1 MAQNRGTKAP
11 ERLNVVKL
19 RASRTQLSASQL
31 RDHANL
37 RLQLDKFKAEFDRF
51 GRLLRRAE
59 ANWREEERKICIL
72 IADAS
77 KSPRAQRNE
86 CSLSFRRRRI

>member
-37 RLQLDKFKAEFDRF
+37 RLQLDQFKRNSIALGDCCV
-51 GRLLRRAE
+51 GRKLIGARR
-59 ANWREEERKICIL
+59 
-72 IADAS
+72 S
-77 KSPRAQRNE
+77 GKSA
-86 CSLSFRRRRI
+86 F